1 MYTEKEIR
9 KMDKTQLLFY
19 FLVTR
24 DNLVSV
30 KRALFQRP
38 EEENLKTI
46 FDEESK
52 NYDMLLNEIYRR
64 MNYGR
69 NKR

>member
-1 MYTEKEIR
+1 MYSEKEIR
-9 KMDKTQLLFY
+9 KMDNTQLLFY
-19 FLVTR
+19 FLITR

-52 NYDMLLNEIYRR
+52 NYDMLLNEMYRR
-64 MNYGR
+64 M
-69 NKR
+69 K